1 MSASAFSGGGD
12 RLVRALR
19 CVPLLAAWLAFA
31 GTATAQS
38 VFSWT
43 ANTASV
49 NENAG
54 SVVLTVQRT
63 GNTAAAASVLINT
76 SDTTANAGVDYT
88 GISNLQLDFVA
99 GQTTSNVTVTILQDN
114 ALEGLHTFGVS
125 VSSVAPEDSTTL
137 PNVITVTIVDDDAL
151 IRFSSAATNIFEN
164 AAGGNGNL
172 AANIVQ
178 LNFDRL
184 FGTVGAVSVQVEI
197 FGGTAYISNNVGSNV
212 TLVSASS
219 TVGTVTFADGQT
231 NATLSITLVNNLE
244 TNSTIPGYGTTV
256 QFRFVAAS
264 ESPALSSAGPGA
276 TTTGTGQIQ
285 TSTLTVSDD
294 EVSNGVLR
302 VRPEITAATQQRVVQ
317 EGNVT
322 VTFEVQRSGGALGNI
337 SVIYETF
344 GAGQYTTFSQ
354 VSQLRIGSDIAVPG
368 LDYTT
373 TSGTLTWG
381 AGDAVPKTFT
391 VSILDDAADPQ
402 PEHNKDVFVRIRNG
416 LSTDT
421 PPLANPT
428 VATTATL
435 DQGVAAITIL
445 DADQPGGAL
454 DRSWN
459 LDGVF
464 STVPANVSLPGPNSL
479 VYDVKVDAAG
489 RAVVVGDFT
498 SYNTVAANRVV
509 RVATDGQID
518 STFGTGQGA
527 DNFVAAVA
535 VYTSGGNVN
544 KAVLVGAFTS
554 FDGVS
559 RNRIARL
566 TTTGARDD
574 TFNPGAGF
582 NGTVRA
588 VALQTDGKVVVG
600 GTFTAFNGVNV
611 TNLARLNTDGS
622 LDNTFDISTGVNDTI
637 YAVAVDS
644 SGRIYLG
651 GDFTSFGGV
660 GRNRIARV
668 TSAGILDTTFDPG
681 TGCDGTVYTIAVQS
695 DQAVVI
701 GGAFTSFNQLSRT
714 RITRLTTTGALDTT
728 FNPGTGFNNLVQAIA
743 LQPNNQAVVVGSF
756 TSFDGTARTNVLRL
770 LTDGSLDT
778 SFMDPVFNTF
788 AGPTNSVTGAGGS
801 FLSCVA
807 VQADGNILVGG
818 SFDRIGSA
826 YYASPYATAA
836 NGDNRDLPETL
847 PNALSI
853 AQLNTT
859 PSIGSSKVRWHQVRP
874 RQNLARLIG
883 RGTTAP
889 GNVEFEF
896 ASNTIGEAGGTST
909 VRLRRSNGSSVP
921 ISVPYQTIAGSA
933 TAGVDYT
940 TTINIVNW
948 FQSGSVPL
956 ISAQS
961 GIVNSVN
968 NSYIAVPIFSDSSV
982 EGDEILGIA
991 LSAPSGSFSL
1001 GTAGLSGV
1009 SSITP
1014 VIAAPALGFLRST
1027 TLTITDDDFNKGVL
1041 GFSAATYS
1049 VLENAG
1055 NAIITVLR
1063 TNGTVGVVTVNYAS
1077 SAGTATPS
1085 GAGQDY
1091 TNVSGTLSYLSGETS
1106 KTFAVPIVNDATVE
1120 NDETITLA
1128 LTLPTGGAALDS
1140 AVLPV
1145 ISTLTIIDDDLAAGR
1160 LSFSQV
1166 GYTVAE
1172 DAGTVQVTIQRTGGA
1187 VGSAAA
1193 NFYTLDGTAT
1203 NGAAAPAHYTT
1214 NFTALSWGNGD
1225 ASSRTLTLTNHDN
1238 FNVEGTLSFNL
1249 ILTNISGAVAGT
1261 FTNATVTITE
1271 DDAFGTVQFS
1281 QSSYSVVEDGGIATI
1296 TVVRTG
1302 GRGGTVTADFS
1313 TTPGTAIPYPGGSVA
1328 ATGSDYTNASGTITL
1343 LPGITAG
1350 SFNVGVINNALPN
1363 ANKTVNLALNNVLGG
1378 ASLAYGTLDPTFLST
1393 ARLGANG
1400 TIRAVAAYTSGTHN
1414 GKYLIA
1420 GDFTSVHG
1428 VACNNVGRLNPDGS
1442 VDHSFNLGVGTGLS
1456 AGGVINAVVIDSGG
1470 NVIIGGSFTSI
1481 NGIAST
1487 NLALLA
1493 ASNGTA
1499 DGAFATAIGTSASSA
1514 VTALAIDGSAN
1525 IVVGGGF
1532 TSFNGQPNSAG
1543 LVRLSSAGA
1552 FDSTFAG
1559 QTGTGALGGAINA
1572 LVIDSANR
1580 IVIGGTFTSFDS
1592 HPTVGV
1598 ARLSAGTG
1606 NADTGFA
1613 APGTGPNAAVR
1624 AVAVDTTDRV
1634 IIGGDFTS
1642 VNGAANTV
1650 RIARLVAAS
1659 GAVDGTFASGTGA
1672 NGTVRT
1678 IVRDGSNRLLVGGD
1692 FTAYNGAAGTVRL
1705 ARLGAGV
1712 GTVDGTFNAAGAGA
1726 DASVYAVAVDGA
1738 AKVFVGGD
1746 YVTFNGTTLNRVARL
1761 TTAGAV
1767 DTTFATGSEFNGV
1780 ITGVARQTDGKLVV
1794 IGSFTT
1800 VNGVARNGVARLNVD
1815 GSLDT
1820 TFSPGTGPATG
1831 LVRAVAIDSNG
1842 NILLGGSFTDFSG
1855 TTTADRLVKLDST
1868 GTLDTVFDTNKGTGP
1883 NGPIYGIVTIMLDP
1897 STGDILLGGD
1907 FTTFNAVATV
1917 RVARLTGGTGA
1928 SRGTPDLTFN
1938 TNLGAGANGTVSA
1951 IAVEPG
1957 GAILVAGGFTTVDG
1971 QARSGLARL
1980 SAAGVVDTTTFT
1992 GFGTGANFG
2001 ANAVVVEPTGKI
2013 LIAGQFTSVN
2023 STAINRLARLNT
2035 DGSLDTNTF
2044 TGLTTGIN
2052 GTVTNIVLDASSGGN
2067 SNKIT
2072 VIGSF
2077 TTVNGTARAR
2087 FARLNSDGSLDTS
2100 ASAVTLGGAANP
2112 NGLVLQ
2118 PDGRAV
2124 VVGDFT
2130 TVNGTTRGNIA
2141 RIGGNTAVLTIIDD
2155 ESQNIPAGS
2164 IDTLF
2169 SPGTGANASIQAMAL
2184 QTNGSI
2190 LVGGDFTQFNA
2201 VTRNRIARLAA
2212 GGTLDTTFLTS
2223 GAGFNGTVRAITL
2236 QPNGRVLVGGSFTT
2250 VNATNR
2256 NYIVRLATDGTLDNS
2271 FNPGSGADNPVFAV
2285 AVHTNGTL
2293 NGRVV
2298 MGGAFATFNGTSRK
2312 NVARVGSDG
2321 ALDATFTVGT
2331 GANGTVYA
2339 LAIQSDGRLLV
2350 GGEFTTFNGTSKG
2363 GLIRLNTDGTVD
2375 PLFNPAGVGA
2385 NGSVRVIT
2393 LQSDGTILI
2402 GGLFTSY
2409 NGAANNYIAK
2419 LDRNGVPDGAFTT
2432 AVQGGADNAVYAI
2445 ALQDDGK
2452 IVLAGDFSRFHVNNG
2467 NGGVSRSRVTRLNPD
2482 GSVDPTINFGTG
2494 ANGFIGAAL
2503 VQRNSSNVDQIVLGG
2518 GFTTFNGTTANYL
2531 ARLNGGSLAGAGR
2544 LEFTAATYSVV
2555 ESGGSVPVSIIRRGG
2570 TSGTATNTLLAVGGT
2585 AVNGTHYTLTPTNLG
2600 FPAGEV
2606 IKTVNITVTND
2617 TTVNVDRTVSLVLS
2631 NFVSAVAGNQTN
2643 AVLTIQNDDA
2653 IIDFSSANY
2662 SVNENVVGGFV
2673 TVTVNR
2679 SGATVG
2685 TATVNYNTTAGTAA
2699 AGGLDYTNVSGAL
2712 TFSAGDTAKSF
2723 NIPIVN
2729 DGLVEGNETVLLAL
2743 SGISGAIAGL
2753 TNATLTIVEDD
2764 FAPGEVSFSAATYSV
2779 NEAGGAATISVV
2791 RSNGFTGVI
2800 SVNFATVAGGTAVSS
2815 VDYTSTNGNLAF
2827 ADNQTARS
2835 FTVPILV
2842 NSSSTNNSTVNLQL
2856 SGPVGGATLGGL
2868 STAVLTIQNNDVVFG
2883 NFNFT
2888 NSVYTVSEGVGVF
2901 PVRVTRDGG
2910 SLSAVSVAALV
2921 FDGTATNGT
2930 HFTAATSNFL
2940 SWADGDAT
2948 FKTFNVTIIDD
2959 GVVAGDRSFSMLL
2972 TNALIASVGTNIA
2985 ATVNIT
2991 DAQQAAGNFLFS
3003 STAYAVAENA
3013 TNLQVTIL
3021 RVNGFTATNSH
3032 NVTTKERTAN
3042 AATLTTA
3049 TPHSFAVGDP
3059 VLVSIDDATFN
3070 GTFIVTNVTA
3080 TTFTYGVV
3088 NPDVV
3093 SAAAVGTVVEQVQIT
3108 ALTTSATAVHPDDY
3122 TGVTNT
3128 FLFANGQLSTNFLI
3142 SISNN
3147 VIVAGNK
3154 VFNLTLTNATGG
3166 GFITNT
3172 NATVTIVDDDPAAG
3186 SGDSGFN
3193 PGTGP
3198 GAQVRAL
3205 GTNAS
3210 GQLIVGGDFVTFN
3223 GQGQTNVARLQAS
3236 GALDTTFAVPPMVN
3250 GAAAASVRSL
3260 SVQSDGRVVI
3270 GGQFTTIGGTS
3281 RINLARLSTSGT
3293 LDTTFAPAGGA
3304 NNVVNTVLVQSNSR
3318 ILVGGAFTTIA
3329 GGARNFIAQLLA
3341 DGTLDSS
3348 FDPGSGANATVRAVA
3363 VDGSGVLVGGDFT
3376 SFNGTTTAYLVRLTS
3391 AGTVD
3396 GTFSVGT
3403 SLNGPVSAIRVQSD
3417 QKILIG
3423 GSFTAYGGNTR
3434 NYLARLN
3441 SDGSLD
3447 NTFNPGA
3454 NLNNF
3459 VSTIDVQTDG
3469 AVLVGGGFTAFGS
3482 VSRNRFMRL
3491 TSAGTLDPS
3500 INVGTG
3506 LDSFVDALL
3515 VQADG
3520 RIALGGSF
3528 SQFNGTSAP
3537 FLTRVN
3543 GGINLGEGIVGFSTA
3558 TSSVYENGGS
3568 LLLTVLRTAGTSNN
3582 ISVNYSTANGTALA
3596 GTHYSTVGG
3605 TLNYATG
3612 ETLKTFSVPIIED
3625 AFGTNVNRTFEV
3637 RLSSLVSV
3645 NGTASLGVSTNVVT
3659 ILDND
3664 VIPNFSS
3671 ATYIVSEAGGS
3682 VGIAVNRL
3690 GGPANAYSVQYAT
3703 TNGSALAGTHY
3714 VANTGTLNWADG
3726 DTAAKLFFIGVINNT
3741 ATNGNLTLGLSLFN
3755 AINTTLGTN
3764 TPLSGQITA
3773 TLTIVDDE
3781 FGPGQIGFLASAYSV
3796 SENSNSV
3803 AITVIRTNGSAGPMS
3818 VDYATVTGGTATNL
3832 IHYTNTSGT
3841 FTWADGDSSSRAF
3854 TVFVNDDGATNA
3866 DRTVNLRL
3874 SGFAGGSAIGITN
3887 AVLTIVDNDSLVGFS
3902 TNAFTVAENATNAV
3916 ITILR
3921 TGATNT
3927 TVSVQFATAN
3937 GAGATAPADYTG
3949 TNVTI
3954 TFDPGMT
3961 ATNLL
3966 VAITNDT
3973 LVETDG
3979 STNETVLLAIS
3990 GPVTGAVVLDGAL
4003 LATNATLTVLDDEI
4017 EFNFSAAGYTVF
4029 ETNGTAVLDV
4039 IRTGVTN
4046 SAVLVFVGTIGGS
4059 NAVDGLDYLST
4070 NATLSF
4076 AAGVI
4081 TQSLVVPVLDNT
4093 VSNVSKA
4100 LFVQLGLLSP
4110 GTQLGATNLVVLTIQ
4125 NEDPPAV
4132 AGAIDPSFAASLDG
4146 TVYAL
4151 GINTNATTP
4160 SLIGKLVVAGDFT
4173 TVGGTSRVRLARLNR
4188 DGTVDPS
4195 FNPGTGANSSVRALA
4210 VQPDG
4215 GVVIGGFFS
4224 SVGGTPRNFIAR
4236 VNANGA
4242 LDGTFNPGSGPNGQV
4257 NALVRQADGK
4267 VVIGGQFTSVNGTNR
4282 GFIARL
4288 NLDGSLD
4295 TTFDP
4300 GTGASAT
4307 VRALAL
4313 LADGSV
4319 IAGGDFQFM
4328 NGVSSR
4334 GLARL
4339 DTTGAV
4345 NGVFAANLTNGVNG
4359 SVFSVA
4365 VHQGTHLVVGGS
4377 FTDVVNGTGRT
4388 NLARFTVNGQLDNA
4402 FNAAADGAVNTMT
4415 VQADGRLL
4423 LGGGFNMVNG
4433 VARSR
4438 VARLAADGTLDPTI
4452 NFGTGADNDVT
4463 ATLEQF
4469 HNGQLVLGGAFTTFG
4484 GVPASRLVRLN
4495 GGNNSGS
4502 GVLELSAASY
4512 TVSESAQAT
4521 ITVVRSGGLSGSVTN
4536 DAFTTDGTATLAGGD
4551 YLTNYVTLNFAPGVS
4566 QLTFVVT
4573 NLTDTTVEG
4582 NETVNLFL
4590 TNVTGGAVFGARSN
4604 ATLTIAD
4611 DDARLAFNVSV
4622 FNVSESGTN
4631 ALITVVR
4638 TGGTNG
4644 TVSVDFATTAAG
4656 SATAGTDYT
4665 ATNGTLTF
4673 ADGVTSG
4680 TFNVRIFSDATVEPD
4695 ETIILALSNPSALG
4709 QATAV
4714 LGTLSSATLNI
4725 LNDDFNAGTLS
4736 LTANA
4741 FSVSEGGTN
4750 IVFTVTR
4757 TNGTLGSVSVSYATA
4772 NGTATAGPDYV
4783 AASGLLSWPDGDS
4796 TPRTFTVTINDDGA
4810 VEGNESFNLSL
4821 SGVSGGAEL
4830 GFSNAVVTIFDDD
4843 GVVQFSAANYAV
4855 SESVTNATVTVVRTG
4870 GTNNVVTFSF
4880 ATTASGTAS
4889 PGVDFTSTN
4898 GLLTFNLGVT
4908 NLTFAVPVINDQ
4920 LAEANETIGLTLAY
4934 QTGVAFLGSL
4944 SNASITI
4951 VDNDIAVQFAS
4962 AAFSV
4967 QENSPNATI
4976 TVVRNGATNSSVS
4989 VNFGT
4994 SDGTAV
5000 NGQDYSS
5007 QIGTLTFAAGETS
5020 KTFSITILD
5029 DAVVEGDETVN
5040 LSLSLPTGG
5049 ATLGTPST
5057 ATLTIVNEDT
5067 GVEFSSAVY
5076 SVAENLTNALI
5087 SVRRIGV
5094 TNTAFTVS
5102 FATSDNTA
5110 VAGVNYTNTNG
5121 VLSFL
5126 AGVVSN
5132 SFQVR
5137 LIDNLVPQ
5145 GDKLVNLLLSNPT
5158 GGAVLGPQSAATL
5171 NIADNEVTLQFSA
5184 ATYSVLEDQTNAL
5197 ITVTRLGSG
5206 GAVTVNY
5213 AATAGSASTND
5224 FSLVSGTLSF
5234 GAGVTNLAFAVALV
5248 NDILSET
5255 NETVNLTLSAPG
5267 GGATLGAPSTATL
5280 RIVDNDRVGSLDS
5293 QFLTAT
5299 GASSDVQ
5306 AVAFYS
5312 NPASTNFGKVII
5324 AGDFQTVDGTNRV
5337 RLARL
5342 LSDGTLDPSFN
5353 PGLGADNVV
5362 YCAAIQANDQ
5372 IVIGGGFTSVGGLA
5386 RNYLTRLNSDGSVD
5400 TNYNNGGAGAG
5411 GPVLALALQPDGKAV
5426 IGGAFTTFN
5435 GTGRARLA
5443 RLNTDGTLDTAFA
5456 SAGAGASDL
5465 VYAVALDTTNNVVVG
5480 GLFTSFAGSARTQLA
5495 RVDTN
5500 GLLDAA
5506 FTPALNA
5513 GAQVYALAVQPDGK
5527 VLAAGSF
5534 TISAFSRTNI
5544 VRLAAAD
5551 GAVDPTFSAAAFAN
5565 STVRAL
5571 AVESAGNVLVGG
5583 DFTALNGSSRGGFGR
5598 LSAGGTLDTLYDPGT
5613 GANGSVF
5620 AIATQPDGK
5629 AIIGGR
5635 FTTED
5640 GVSRGNVARING
5652 DHGVVQFALGSV
5664 NVLERGTNV
5673 TLSVSRLNGASGTIT
5688 VNYATAG
5695 STNSP
5700 ATAGVDYAATNG
5712 TLTFAPGIT
5721 NLDIVVTVNNDTLVE
5736 GNEEFIV
5743 NLANIVGGSFGSPTN
5758 CTVIIV
5764 DDDSTLQFTVAATNI
5779 FEDATS
5785 LTLTVDRV
5793 GSSNTMVTLPFNTLD
5808 GAALHG
5814 SDYTGV
5820 TNTLTFDTNV
5830 VSQNVIIP
5838 ILNDQREETNKVFT
5852 VVLGVP
5858 GGEASLGTNTN
5869 VVVTIVDN
5877 DSTLFLATNAL
5888 TVFENN
5894 GTVQLTVNRTG
5905 FTNNTV
5911 AALFTTTN
5919 GTAFLNRPSFGGPVA
5934 HWKFDEAPGAT
5945 TAADSAGTFAGTLS
5959 PTGAVF
5965 VAGGISGNALSL
5977 SRASN
5982 GFVSMGPV
5990 LHQLNTSFSL
6000 VAWVKLAAGDTSEM
6014 AVINKHIPGTT
6025 NGYYLGLNT
6034 SGGVFG
6040 QTNQAHFFTGGSPA
6054 TTPVSTN
6061 AVNDGNWHQIVAVYG
6076 FGGTTAIY
6084 VDGAP
6089 AEATAPSTAILTNA
6103 ASFLIGGGSP
6113 GGVASNLF
6121 EGLVDEVQVYNR
6133 ALGDAEIGFLH
6144 ANPSQPALQIIPAAP
6159 AADFSATGG
6168 TLSFV
6173 PGVVSLTITVPLVND
6188 QLEEPTEAF
6197 TVLLTNVTGEASFGP
6212 VTNASVTV
6220 LDNDSTLFLTT
6231 NAATVVESVGSV
6243 SFTVART
6250 GFTNSSVSV
6259 PFSTVAGSALA
6270 GADYTLTTNL
6280 LNFGTNVV
6288 SQGIF
6293 IPIVNDTAVE
6303 GTETFS
6309 LQLYPAGGEASLAG
6323 SNTVAT
6329 ITLTDDDSTLE
6340 FSASTASVTESAGS
6354 ITLTVLRAGT
6364 SNSVVAVNFATT
6376 NGTALAGQDYVG
6388 ASGSLTFGTNV
6399 VSRTI
6404 SVTVLNDTVVEADD
6418 TFSVGLSGVTG
6429 EAGLGSNSN
6438 IVVTILNDDSTLQF
6452 TTSGYSVIE
6461 RVGSVT
6467 LTVSRT
6473 GASNSLVSVPYASAN
6488 VTAFAGADYTAASG
6502 TLTFGT
6508 NVTSSNIVV
6517 TILNDK
6523 LAEVNET
6530 FNVVLGTPGGEAS
6543 LGSPSTASVTIMD
6556 DESTIEFAS
6565 TNVTSVLESGGSIS
6579 LVVSRVGVI
6588 DTAVTVPFTFGDA
6601 TAANGVDYLGTNGTL
6616 AFGTNV
6622 AAQVVSVGIVN
6633 DLVLESNKT
6642 FTITLGTPA
6651 GEALLGAGRVVTVT
6665 IVNDDSVLQFPFG
6678 QLNVAESAGT
6688 LSITVQRVGATNV
6701 SVAVDL
6707 ATGDGSPRTA
6717 TANVDYGTVV
6727 TNLIFA
6733 AGVDARTITL
6743 ALTNDFI
6750 EEGTESFTVQLSNPV
6765 GEAALGSLTNLT
6777 INVLDDD
6784 FRTLLAAGV
6793 TLTAEGF
6800 APTNN
6805 AVDPLET
6812 VTMLLALRNVGNVN
6826 ATNIT
6831 ATLLASGGVLNPGGP
6846 QLYTNLAAGGASL
6859 ARPFTFTAT
6868 QAQTITAT
6876 LQLSDGNGSLGTASF
6891 TIDLGVGNSYSNR
6904 SRINLPGT
6912 LSLPSFGS
6920 ADPYPSSIT
6929 VSNVAGVVNKVS
6941 VRLNGFTHS
6950 YPADVDVLL
6959 VSPTGQRM
6967 VLMSDAGSSFGVT
6980 NLTLT
6985 FEDAATAS
6993 LPELSPLTSASFKPT
7008 DYAPADSFAAPAPAG
7023 PYATNLAVFNGFNP
7037 NGTWSL
7043 YIVDDTDQNFGNIVN
7058 GWTLNFNTVSAAIDL
7073 AATMTNAPS
7082 AVTAPGTVT
7091 FTTVI
7096 TNRGPNIATGVIYS
7110 NPLPAGLTFVSATT
7124 SAGSVTSAGSNF
7136 VASLGTLGVGSN
7148 HVVTVTVSTS
7158 GSGLVT
7164 NTASVASA
7172 GEIELAAGDNTA
7184 SATVTIAPAIPF
7196 SLFGVRQTN
7205 GQFFITV
7212 SNAVAGRTYVVEA
7225 ATNIVN
7231 PVTNTV
7237 WTPVGTNV
7245 AAGSTLNV
7253 TDPGAGGFGRRFYRA
7268 IER

>member
-1 MSASAFSGGGD
+1 MSASDFSRGAD
-12 RLVRALR
+12 RLVRVLR
-19 CVPLLAAWLAFA
+19 CVPLLAVWLAFA
-31 GTATAQS
+31 GAASAQS

-49 NENAG
+49 NENGG
-54 SVVLTVQRT
+54 SVVLTAQRT

-88 GISNLQLDFVA
+88 GINNLQLDFVA
-99 GQTTSNVTVTILQDN
+99 GQTTSNVTVTILQDSD
-114 ALEGLHTFGVS
+114 LEGLHTFGVS

-151 IRFSSAATNIFEN
+151 IRFSSATTNIFEN
-164 AAGGNGNL
+164 AAGGGGNL
-172 AANIVQ
+172 AANLVQ
-178 LNFDRL
+178 MNFDRL

-231 NATLSITLVNNLE
+231 NATLTITLVNNLE

-256 QFRFVAAS
+256 QFRFLAAS
-264 ESPALSSAGPGA
+264 ESPALSTTGPGA
-276 TTTGTGQIQ
+276 TTTGSGQIP

-381 AGDAVPKTFT
+381 AGDSNPKTFT
-391 VSILDDAADPQ
+391 VAILDDTADPQ

-622 LDNTFDISTGVNDTI
+622 LDNTFDISTGVNDTV

-651 GDFTSFGGV
+651 GDFTTFGGV

-818 SFDRIGSA
+818 SFDRIGA
-826 YYASPYATAA
+826 PYYASPYRTVA

-859 PSIGSSKVRWHQVRP
+859 PSIGGSKVRWHQVRP

-933 TAGVDYT
+933 TPGVDYT

-956 ISAQS
+956 ISAES
-961 GIVNSVN
+961 GIVNFVN
-968 NSYIAVPIFSDSSV
+968 NSYIAVPISSDSSV

-991 LSAPSGSFSL
+991 LSTPSGSFSL

-1041 GFSAATYS
+1041 GFSAASYS
-1049 VLENAG
+1049 ALENAG

-1120 NDETITLA
+1120 NDETITLT
-1128 LTLPTGGAALDS
+1128 LTFPTGGAALDS

-1160 LSFSQV
+1160 LSFSQA

-1172 DAGTVQVTIQRTGGA
+1172 NAGTVQVTIQRTGGA

-1193 NFYTLDGTAT
+1193 NFYTQDGTAT
-1203 NGAAAPAHYTT
+1203 NGAASPAHYIT

-1249 ILTNISGAVAGT
+1249 ILTNISGAAAGT

-1281 QSSYSVVEDGGIATI
+1281 QPSYSVVEDGGIATI

-1313 TTPGTAIPYPGGSVA
+1313 TGPGTAIPYPGGSVS
-1328 ATGSDYTNASGTITL
+1328 ATGSDYTNNSGTITL
-1343 LPGITAG
+1343 NPGITAG
-1350 SFNVGVINNALPN
+1350 SFNVGIINNPLQN
-1363 ANKTVNLALNNVLGG
+1363 ANKTVNLVLNNVLGG
-1378 ASLAYGTLDPTFLST
+1378 ASLAYGTLDPSFLST

-1428 VACNNVGRLNPDGS
+1428 VARNGLARLNPDGS
-1442 VDHSFNLGVGTGLS
+1442 VDNSFSPGTGP
-1456 AGGVINAVVIDSGG
+1456 AGGVINAVSIDASGNVAVAGSFTSFNGAANTSRLVMLEEASGAVNTTFSGNYATATANGTINAIGFNSTNGLVLAGGFTAFGATTFNGVALLSTNGSTVAAFGTALNNGVTGGSVNALVIDPSD
-1470 NVIIGGSFTSI
+1470 NILIGGSFTQVDSLPRT
-1481 NGIAST
+1481 NVAVLTIAGVT
-1487 NLALLA
+1487 ENTTFTALGA
-1493 ASNGTA
+1493 GVAGGVVNAVAREAGGTYIIAGTFTTVGGVARSRVARLNA
-1499 DGAFATAIGTSASSA
+1499 DGSVNTTTFTAFGNGVTGGNVNAVQVEGGGTIMIAGTFTTVGVTARSA
-1514 VTALAIDGSAN
+1514 VARLNADGSAN
-1525 IVVGGGF
+1525 TTTFTGF
-1532 TSFNGQPNSAG
+1532 
-1543 LVRLSSAGA
+1543 
-1552 FDSTFAG
+1552 
-1559 QTGTGALGGAINA
+1559 GTGASGGGVNA
-1572 LVIDSANR
+1572 LALD
-1580 IVIGGTFTSFDS
+1580 
-1592 HPTVGV
+1592 
-1598 ARLSAGTG
+1598 LAG
-1606 NADTGFA
+1606 
-1613 APGTGPNAAVR
+1613 R
-1624 AVAVDTTDRV
+1624 SL
-1634 IIGGDFTS
+1634 IGGDFLS
-1642 VNGAANTV
+1642 
-1650 RIARLVAAS
+1650 I
-1659 GAVDGTFASGTGA
+1659 
-1672 NGTVRT
+1672 
-1678 IVRDGSNRLLVGGD
+1678 
-1692 FTAYNGAAGTVRL
+1692 
-1705 ARLGAGV
+1705 
-1712 GTVDGTFNAAGAGA
+1712 
-1726 DASVYAVAVDGA
+1726 
-1738 AKVFVGGD
+1738 
-1746 YVTFNGTTLNRVARL
+1746 NGTTLNRVARL
-1761 TTAGAV
+1761 TTAGVV
-1767 DTTFATGSEFNGV
+1767 DSTFAVGAEVNGA
-1780 ITGVARQTDGKLVV
+1780 INAVARQSDGKLV
-1794 IGSFTT
+1794 IAGAFTQ
-1800 VNGVARNGVARLNVD
+1800 VSGISRGGVARLNVD
-1815 GSLDT
+1815 GTLDA
-1820 TFSPGTGPATG
+1820 TFDPGTGVGGGT
-1831 LVRAVAIDSNG
+1831 VNAVAIDGSG
-1842 NILLGGSFTDFSG
+1842 RIFIGGSFTTFNGASAPG
-1855 TTTADRLVKLDST
+1855 LAGLLAN
-1868 GTLDTVFDTNKGTGP
+1868 GTLDAAGFETSFGSGATG
-1883 NGPIYGIVTIMLDP
+1883 GAV
-1897 STGDILLGGD
+1897 
-1907 FTTFNAVATV
+1907 NAVKVDGSGRIVIGGAFTSVNGDNTLV
-1917 RVARLTGGTGA
+1917 RVAYLKADGSIETAFNSFGGVSGGVVNSLAIDASGNILIGGGFTTIGAATHNGFARLLPSGAVDPTFTGIA
-1928 SRGTPDLTFN
+1928 
-1938 TNLGAGANGTVSA
+1938 AGGGVNGGVAA
-1951 IAVEPG
+1951 IAVE
-1957 GAILVAGGFTTVDG
+1957 
-1971 QARSGLARL
+1971 
-1980 SAAGVVDTTTFT
+1980 T
-1992 GFGTGANFG
+1992 G
-2001 ANAVVVEPTGKI
+2001 GKI
-2013 LIAGQFTSVN
+2013 LIGGAFTTVN
-2023 STAINRLARLNT
+2023 GTGINRIARLNT
-2035 DGSLDTNTF
+2035 DGTLDGTFVPSGGANNTVNSIVVDSSAGATTNTILLA
-2044 TGLTTGIN
+2044 GM
-2052 GTVTNIVLDASSGGN
+2052 
-2067 SNKIT
+2067 
-2072 VIGSF
+2072 F
-2077 TTVNGTARAR
+2077 TTFNGQPRTG
-2087 FARLNSDGSLDTS
+2087 FARLTPAGALDSS
-2100 ASAVTLGGAANP
+2100 ASAVTLGGGVIA

-2118 PDGRAV
+2118 PDARV
-2124 VVGDFT
+2124 VIVGNFV

-2141 RIGGNTAVLTIIDD
+2141 RIGGSTAVLTIIDD

-2190 LVGGDFTQFNA
+2190 LIGGDFTQFNA

-2223 GAGFNGTVRAITL
+2223 GVGFNGTVRAITL

-2285 AVHTNGTL
+2285 AVHTNGTQ
-2293 NGRVV
+2293 NGKVV
-2298 MGGAFATFNGTSRK
+2298 IGGTFATFNGTSR
-2312 NVARVGSDG
+2312 NGVARLGSDG
-2321 ALDATFTVGT
+2321 ALDPTFTVGT

-2350 GGEFTTFNGTSKG
+2350 GGEFTAFNGTSKAG
-2363 GLIRLNTDGTVD
+2363 IIRLNTDGTVD

-2393 LQSDGTILI
+2393 LQSDGSILI

-2503 VQRNSSNVDQIVLGG
+2503 VQRNASNVDQIVLGG

-2617 TTVNVDRTVSLVLS
+2617 TTVNVDRTVNLVLS
-2631 NFVSAVAGNQTN
+2631 NFVNAVAGNQTN

-2685 TATVNYNTTAGTAA
+2685 IATVNYNTTAGTAGA
-2699 AGGLDYTNVSGAL
+2699 GLDYTNVSGAL
-2712 TFSAGDTAKSF
+2712 TFSAGDTAKTF

-2729 DGLVEGNETVLLAL
+2729 DGLVEGNETVLLSL

-2800 SVNFATVAGGTAVSS
+2800 SVNFATVAGGTAISS

-2827 ADNQTARS
+2827 ADGQSARS

-2888 NSVYTVSEGVGVF
+2888 NSVYTVSEGAGVF

-2972 TNALIASVGTNIA
+2972 TNALIASVGTNIV

-3003 STAYAVAENA
+3003 STAYSVAENA

-3021 RVNGFTATNSH
+3021 RANGFTATNSRAITASS
-3032 NVTTKERTAN
+3032 VTAG
-3042 AATLTTA
+3042 AVTLTTA
-3049 TPHSFAVGDP
+3049 TPHGLSPGSVITVTMSPADP
-3059 VLVSIDDATFN
+3059 NFD
-3070 GTFIVTNVTA
+3070 VTNAVCTAGTTA
-3080 TTFTYGVV
+3080 TTVFYTLGGAT
-3088 NPDVV
+3088 
-3093 SAAAVGTVVEQVQIT
+3093 AAGGTGTVVEQVQIT

-3128 FLFANGQLSTNFLI
+3128 FLFADGQLSTNFLI

-3154 VFNLTLTNATGG
+3154 VFTLTLTNVTGG

-3198 GAQVRAL
+3198 GAQVRTL

-3210 GQLIVGGDFVTFN
+3210 GQLIIGGDFVTFN

-3236 GALDTTFAVPPMVN
+3236 GALDNTFAVPPMVN

-3281 RINLARLSTSGT
+3281 RVNLARLTSGGA
-3293 LDTTFAPAGGA
+3293 LDTTFAPPGGA
-3304 NNVVNTVLVQSNSR
+3304 NNVVNAVLFQSNSR

-3329 GGARNFIAQLLA
+3329 GGARNFVAQLLA
-3341 DGTLDSS
+3341 DGTLDPS

-3376 SFNGTTTAYLVRLTS
+3376 SFNGTTTSYLVRLTS

-3396 GTFSVGT
+3396 GTFTVGT

-3459 VSTIDVQTDG
+3459 VSTIGVQSDG
-3469 AVLVGGGFTAFGS
+3469 KVVIGGGFTAFGS

-3491 TSAGTLDPS
+3491 TDSGALDPS

-3515 VQADG
+3515 IQADG

-3528 SQFNGTSAP
+3528 SQFNGVAAP

-3558 TSSVYENGGS
+3558 TSSVYEDGGS

-3596 GTHYSTVGG
+3596 GAHYSTVGG

-3612 ETLKTFSVPIIED
+3612 ETRKTFTVPILED
-3625 AFGTNVNRTFEV
+3625 TFGTNVNRTFEV
-3637 RLSSLVSV
+3637 RLSNLVSV

-3659 ILDND
+3659 IVDND

-3726 DTAAKLFFIGVINNT
+3726 DTAAKLFFIGVINNL

-3755 AINTTLGTN
+3755 ATNTTLGTN

-3781 FGPGQIGFLASAYSV
+3781 FGPGQIGFLSSAYSV

-3818 VDYATVTGGTATNL
+3818 VDFATIAGGTAVPVTHHTTTN
-3832 IHYTNTSGT
+3832 GT
-3841 FTWADGDSSSRAF
+3841 FTWADGDSSSRTY
-3854 TVFVNDDGATNA
+3854 TVFVFDDGITNA

-3874 SGFAGGSAIGITN
+3874 SNFTGGSAIGLTN
-3887 AVLTIVDNDSLVGFS
+3887 AVLTITDNDSLVGFS

-3937 GAGATAPADYTG
+3937 GAGATTPEDYTG

-3979 STNETVLLAIS
+3979 STNETVLLAIA

-4003 LATNATLTVLDDEI
+4003 LATNATLTILDDEI
-4017 EFNFSAAGYTVF
+4017 EFNFSAAGYSVF

-4081 TQSLVVPVLDNT
+4081 TQSLVIPVLDNT

-4242 LDGTFNPGSGPNGQV
+4242 LDATFNPGSGPNGQV

-4267 VVIGGQFTSVNGTNR
+4267 IVIGGQFTSVNGTNR
-4282 GFIARL
+4282 GFLARL
-4288 NLDGSLD
+4288 NADGSLD

-4313 LADGSV
+4313 LSDGSV

-4339 DTTGAV
+4339 DTSGAV
-4345 NGVFAANLTNGVNG
+4345 DGVFAANLTNGVNG
-4359 SVFSVA
+4359 SVLSIA
-4365 VHQGTHLVVGGS
+4365 VHQGTHLVIGGS
-4377 FTDVVNGTGRT
+4377 FSDVVNGTART
-4388 NLARFTVNGQLDNA
+4388 NLARFTVNGQLDNT
-4402 FNAAADGAVNTMT
+4402 FAAGADGAVNTVT
-4415 VQADGRLL
+4415 AQTDGKLL
-4423 LGGGFNMVNG
+4423 LGGGFNTVNG
-4433 VARSR
+4433 VARSH
-4438 VARLAADGTLDPTI
+4438 VARLAAGGALDPAV

-4469 HNGQLVLGGAFTTFG
+4469 HDGQLVLGGAFTTFA
-4484 GVPASRLVRLN
+4484 GVPASRLVRLSGGDN
-4495 GGNNSGS
+4495 GGN
-4502 GVLELSAASY
+4502 GVLEFSATNY
-4512 TVSESAQAT
+4512 TVSESVQAT
-4521 ITVVRSGGLSGSVTN
+4521 ITVIRSGGLANTVTV
-4536 DAFTTDGTATLAGGD
+4536 DALTTNGTATLAGSD
-4551 YLTNYVTLNFAPGVS
+4551 YLTNFVTLTFASGVN
-4566 QLTFVVT
+4566 QATFTVT
-4573 NLTDTTVEG
+4573 NVNDSAVEG
-4582 NETVNLFL
+4582 DETVGLIL
-4590 TNVTGGAVFGARSN
+4590 ANVVNATLGSRSN

-4622 FNVSESGTN
+4622 YNVSESGTN

-4680 TFNVRIFSDATVEPD
+4680 SFNVRVLGDATVEPD
-4695 ETIILALSNPSALG
+4695 ETIVLALSNPNALG

-4714 LGTLSSATLNI
+4714 LGALSTATLNI
-4725 LNDDFNAGTLS
+4725 LNDDFAAGTLS
-4736 LTANA
+4736 LATNA
-4741 FSVSEGGTN
+4741 FSVSESGTN
-4750 IVFTVTR
+4750 IVFTVSR
-4757 TNGTLGSVSVSYATA
+4757 ANGTLGSVSVSYATA

-4783 AASGLLSWPDGDS
+4783 AASGNLSWPDGDS
-4796 TPRTFTVTINDDGA
+4796 TTRSFTVTINDDGA
-4810 VEGNESFNLSL
+4810 VEGNETFNLSL
-4821 SGVSGGAEL
+4821 SGVSGGAGL
-4830 GFSNAVVTIFDDD
+4830 GVSNAVVAIFDDD

-4855 SESVTNATVTVVRTG
+4855 SENVTNATVNVVRTG
-4870 GTNNVVTFSF
+4870 GTNNVVTFTY

-4908 NLTFAVPVINDQ
+4908 NLTFNVPIINDQ

-4944 SNASITI
+4944 SNATITI

-5000 NGQDYSS
+5000 NGQDYNS

-5029 DAVVEGDETVN
+5029 DAVVESDETVN

-5234 GAGVTNLAFAVALV
+5234 GTGVTNLVFAVALV

-5299 GASSDVQ
+5299 GAASDVQ

-5312 NPASTNFGKVII
+5312 NPASTNYGKVII

-5342 LSDGTLDPSFN
+5342 LPDGTLDPSFN

-5386 RNYLTRLNSDGSVD
+5386 RNHLTRLNEDGSVD

-5411 GPVLALALQPDGKAV
+5411 GPVLALALQPDGKVV
-5426 IGGAFTTFN
+5426 IGGAFTTYN

-5443 RLNTDGTLDTAFA
+5443 RVNTDGTLDTAFA
-5456 SAGAGASDL
+5456 PAGAGASDL

-5571 AVESAGNVLVGG
+5571 ALESAGNVLVGG
-5583 DFTALNGSSRGGFGR
+5583 DFTALNGASRGGFGR

-5652 DHGVVQFALGSV
+5652 DHGVLFALGSLS
-5664 NVLERGTNV
+5664 VLERGTNV
-5673 TLSVSRLNGASGTIT
+5673 TLNVARLAGASGTIT
-5688 VNYATAG
+5688 VDYATTNGSATAG
-5695 STNSP
+5695 S
-5700 ATAGVDYAATNG
+5700 DYVATNG
-5712 TLTFAPGIT
+5712 TLTFPPGVT
-5721 NLDIVVTVNNDTLVE
+5721 NQNIVVTVLNDTVVE
-5736 GNEEFIV
+5736 GDETFTV
-5743 NLANIVGGSFGSPTN
+5743 FLTNIVGGLFGSPTN
-5758 CTVIIV
+5758 CLVTIQ

-5785 LTLTVDRV
+5785 LILTVDRV
-5793 GSSNTMVTLPFNTLD
+5793 GSSNTTVTLPFNTLD
-5808 GAALHG
+5808 GAALHDL
-5814 SDYTGV
+5814 DYTGV

-5869 VVVTIVDN
+5869 VLVTIVDN
-5877 DSTLFLATNAL
+5877 DSTLVLATNAL

-5934 HWKFDEAPGAT
+5934 QWKFDEAPGAT

-5982 GFVSMGPV
+5982 GFVSMGSV

-6000 VAWVKLAAGDTSEM
+6000 VAWVKLTPGDTSEM
-6014 AVINKHIPGTT
+6014 AVINKHVPGTT

-6040 QTNQAHFFTGGSPA
+6040 LTNQAHFFTGGSPA

-6076 FGGTTAIY
+6076 LGGATAIY

-6159 AADFSATGG
+6159 ATDFSATGG

-6250 GFTNSSVSV
+6250 GFTNNAVTV
-6259 PFSTVAGSALA
+6259 PFSTVAGLA
-6270 GADYTLTTNL
+6270 VAGSDYTLTTNVL
-6280 LNFGTNVV
+6280 LFDTNVISTNIV
-6288 SQGIF
+6288 

-6329 ITLTDDDSTLE
+6329 ITVTDDDSTLE

-6418 TFSVGLSGVTG
+6418 TFSVQLSGVTG
-6429 EAGLGSNSN
+6429 EAGLGGNSN
-6438 IVVTILNDDSTLQF
+6438 VVVTILNDDSTLQF
-6452 TTSGYSVIE
+6452 TTTGYSVIE

-6488 VTAFAGADYTAASG
+6488 VTAFAGADYTTASG

-6530 FNVVLGTPGGEAS
+6530 FNIVLGTPGGEAS
-6543 LGSPSTASVTIMD
+6543 LGSPSTASVTILD

-6601 TAANGVDYLGTNGTL
+6601 TAAHGVDYLGTNGTL

-6622 AAQVVSVGIVN
+6622 AAQVVTVGILN
-6633 DLVLESNKT
+6633 DLVLESNKS
-6642 FTITLGTPA
+6642 FTITLGTPV

-6701 SVAVDL
+6701 AVAVDL
-6707 ATGDGSPRTA
+6707 ATGDGTPRTA

-6765 GEAALGSLTNLT
+6765 GEAALGNPTNLT

-6831 ATLLASGGVLNPGGP
+6831 ATLLHGGGVLNPGGP

-6859 ARPFTFTAT
+6859 AMPFTFTAT

-6876 LQLSDGNGSLGTASF
+6876 LQLSDVNGSLGTASF

-6959 VSPTGQRM
+6959 VSPTGQKM

-6985 FEDAATAS
+6985 FEDVATAN
-6993 LPELSPLTSASFKPT
+6993 LPELAPLTSASFKPT

-7023 PYATNLAVFNGFNP
+7023 PYATNLAVFNGFSP

-7058 GWTLNFNTVSAAIDL
+7058 GWTLNFNTVNAAIDL
-7073 AATMTNAPS
+7073 AATMTSAPS
-7082 AVTAPGTVT
+7082 AVTAPATVT

-7110 NPLPAGLTFVSATT
+7110 NLLPAGLTFVSATT

-7136 VASLGTLGVGSN
+7136 VVSLGTLGVGSN
-7148 HVVTVTVSTS
+7148 HVVTVTASTS

-7164 NTASVASA
+7164 NTASVVSA
-7172 GEIELAAGDNTA
+7172 GEIELAVADNTA

-7196 SLFGVRQTN
+7196 SLLGVLQTN